1 LPVSGVSDR
10 AAHVDFL
17 AYLANSPFSYWL
29 STSMAGF
36 PTLIALHSVGM
47 AAAVGLSMAVTL
59 RLCGSLPDLGFAP
72 VPRLLDVAV
81 WGFTLNLVTGLFLFI
96 TRGAEYLAAGIFLI
110 KMALVI
116 VGAALTIWLRQRLT
130 PIAPSS
136 PAIADDGLARAVS
149 LVATIAWFA
158 AVVAGRLI
166 AYVSDL
172 YR

>member
-1 LPVSGVSDR
+1 M
-10 AAHVDFL
+10 DFL
-17 AYLANSPFSYWL
+17 EYLANSPFTYWL

-47 AAAVGLSMAVTL
+47 AAAVGLSLAVTL
-59 RLCGSLPDLGFAP
+59 RLFGRLSDLGAAP
-72 VPRLLDVAV
+72 VLRLLDVAV

-96 TRGAEYLAAGIFLI
+96 TRGPEYLAAAIFLI

-116 VGAALTIWLRQRLT
+116 VGAALTFWLRQHLR
-130 PIAPSS
+130 PAASS
-136 PAIADDGLARAVS
+136 SQAVADDGLARAVS
-149 LVATIAWFA
+149 LVATIAWFG

-172 YR
+172 YG